1 MRLDRTL
8 VFTPAGRLVL
18 LDLVEADEPRAWT
31 FLLRT
36 DRPTEEH
43 ADGTRLIRS
52 GEATARVRRL
62 APDEA
67 SVRTG
72 VLEVEAHP
80 TSSTPELRLVRT
92 LHTLD
97 VTTAACRSGLFLT
110 AITPDA
116 ACAVAG
122 AELTE
127 GYGVRFADGEE
138 SVFLSPVDRR
148 VRGDGLSADAAAVLL
163 SADGAPY
170 VVAATRL
177 ELAGRVLL
185 DVPEPY
191 TGKVG

>member
-1 MRLDRTL
+1 M
-8 VFTPAGRLVL
+8 
-18 LDLVEADEPRAWT
+18 
-31 FLLRT
+31 
-36 DRPTEEH
+36 
-43 ADGTRLIRS
+43 IRS

-72 VLEVEAHP
+72 VMEVEANP
-80 TSSTPELRLVRT
+80 TSSTPELRLTRT

-97 VTTAACRSGLFLT
+97 VTTAASRAGLFLT

-116 ACAVAG
+116 ACPVTG
-122 AELTE
+122 AESAELSE
-127 GYGVRFADGEE
+127 GYGVLFADGEE
-138 SVFLSPVDRR
+138 SVFLSPVARR
-148 VRGDGLSADAAAVLL
+148 IRGEGLSADAAAVLL
-163 SADGAPY
+163 TAAGAPY

-185 DVPEPY
+185 DVADPY